1 MSFIYTNADQLP
13 NKMEELKCL
22 IAGRE
27 PDVIIITEVI
37 PKAQEQALPRVRLK
51 LDGYTE
57 FFNFEP
63 ENDALGKIGKRG
75 IVMYVKSWLN
85 PQVVTYVT
93 SFEEQLWVKTCSRQT
108 EGVNLLIGGIYRSPS
123 SEGEVTVKELCSL
136 LENVVNHKDKKTQL
150 IICGDFNIK
159 GIDWKHEICA
169 KGSSHGA
176 QDFLEKVQD
185 LLLFQHVSKP
195 TRYRQGQMS
204 QTLDLIFTDEENTIK
219 SLQYLDSLGLSD
231 HIVITFDVAV
241 DQWKRR
247 KQEVPKRNYR
257 RADFEGMRK
266 ELKKGRLPTQVEEMT
281 TQEAWNL
288 FQSTM
293 NMLTE
298 EYVPKKKP
306 PRRKRNMYM
315 TNKALRLRKRKE
327 RLWKRYL
334 DTGQDSDYCK
344 FAKVRNELRT
354 MTRSLKKSFEKGLL
368 KNLKA
373 NPKAFW
379 AYVNSKV
386 KSASGIGTLK
396 GQNDSMAET
405 DSDKAEVLNNFFATT
420 FTQEDLTT
428 IPDTMSEFEGE
439 LLENIEFTKEEVL
452 KRLKE
457 LDPGKSSGPDNIHPV
472 MLKELATDI
481 SEFLAL
487 FFRKSLDESDIPEI
501 WKRANVVPI
510 FKKGNHHE
518 PENYRPI
525 SLTCIACKIME
536 KFVRDAVI
544 EHLLSNNLLSPHQH
558 GFLPG
563 RSTGSQLLECLES
576 WSKLLEE
583 GSSVDV
589 IYLDFRKAFDA
600 VPHQRLLRKLQAY
613 GIRGR
618 ILKWIEAF
626 LTDRKQRVVLNGESS
641 PWLEVFSGVP
651 QGSVL
656 GPLCF
661 LIYVNDIV
669 EIVSSSIKLYAD
681 DAKLYGCVDNQQ
693 QRQAIQNDLTA
704 IEEWSRKWQ
713 LPLNIKKCSVIHLGS
728 KNPEC
733 QYKIEGKIVQ
743 ETESESDLGIII
755 DSEIKFHEQNAN
767 VVKKANRMLGLIK
780 KGFDFKDE
788 ANVALLYKVMVRP
801 IIEYC
806 NTVWGPSYKLDQRN
820 VERVQ
825 RRASKL
831 VSSLRHLSYEERL
844 EKLGLPSLSYRRRR
858 GDMIAV
864 FKIITGRAAGNQ
876 FFDVETMGGR
886 TRGHQFKLKKSHAR
900 RDVRRHRFSQ
910 RVINDWNGLPAHI
923 VNSVSTT
930 AFKKAL
936 DEHWTSMKYKSDQS
950 EA

>member
-1 MSFIYTNADQLP
+1 MSFLYTNADQLP

-27 PDVIIITEVI
+27 PDIIIITEVI
-37 PKAQEQALPRVRLK
+37 PKAQGQALPRVRMK
-51 LDGYTE
+51 LDGYSE

-63 ENDALGKIGKRG
+63 ENDALGMSGKRG
-75 IVMYVKSWLN
+75 IVIYVKGWLN
-85 PQVVTYVT
+85 PQEVKYAS
-93 SFEEQLWVKTCSRQT
+93 SFDEQLWVKTCSSQN
-108 EGVNLLIGGIYRSPS
+108 EGATLLIGGIYRSPS
-123 SEGEVTVKELCSL
+123 SDEEVTVKELGNL
-136 LENVVNHKDKKTQL
+136 LENVMNHKAKKTQL

-159 GIDWKHEICA
+159 GIDWKHEICTQ
-169 KGSSHGA
+169 GSSHGA
-176 QDFLEKVQD
+176 QDFLKKIQD
-185 LLLFQHVSKP
+185 LLLFQHVSEP
-195 TRYRQGQMS
+195 TRYRQGQTA
-204 QTLDLIFTDEENTIK
+204 QTLDLIFTDEENVIK
-219 SLQYLDSLGLSD
+219 SLEYLDSLGLSD
-231 HIVITFDVAV
+231 HIVITFDVTV
-241 DQWKRR
+241 DQWQKR
-247 KQEVPKRNYR
+247 KQEASKRDYR
-257 RADFEGMRK
+257 RADFDHMRK
-266 ELKKGRLPTQVEEMT
+266 ELKKGKLPTQLKEMT

-288 FQSTM
+288 FQSKM
-293 NMLTE
+293 NVLTE
-298 EYVPKKKP
+298 EYVPKKKS
-306 PRRKRNMYM
+306 PRKKRNMYM
-315 TNKALRLRKRKE
+315 NNEALRLRKRKE
-327 RLWKRYL
+327 RLWKKFL
-334 DTGQDSDYCK
+334 DTGKDSDYSR
-344 FAKVRNELRT
+344 FAKVRNELRA
-354 MTRSLKKSFEKGLL
+354 MTRNLKRSFEKGLA
-368 KNLKA
+368 KNLKT

-386 KSASGIGTLK
+386 KSTSGIGTLR
-396 GQNDSMAET
+396 GQNGSVAET
-405 DSDKAEVLNNFFATT
+405 DSDKAKVLNSFFATT
-420 FTQEDLTT
+420 FTQEDLTS
-428 IPDTMSEFEGE
+428 IPDTVPEFEGE
-439 LLENIEFTKEEVL
+439 ILEDIEFTKDEVL
-452 KRLKE
+452 KRLRE
-457 LDPGKSSGPDNIHPV
+457 LDPGKSSGPDNIHPA

-501 WKRANVVPI
+501 WKRANVTPI

-525 SLTCIACKIME
+525 SLTCIACKVME

-544 EHLLSNNLLSPHQH
+544 EHLLGNNLISPHQH

-563 RSTGSQLLECLES
+563 RSTGSQLLECLEN

-583 GSSVDV
+583 GSSVDI

-613 GIRGR
+613 GIRGK
-618 ILKWIEAF
+618 ILRWIEAF

-661 LIYVNDIV
+661 LVYVNDIV

-681 DAKLYGCVDNQQ
+681 DAKVYGHVDSQQ
-693 QRQAIQNDLTA
+693 QRQVIQNDLIA
-704 IEEWSRKWQ
+704 IEEWSKKWQ

-728 KNPEC
+728 KNPEY
-733 QYKIEGKIVQ
+733 QYQLEGRTVQ
-743 ETESESDLGIII
+743 KTESEKDLGVII
-755 DSEIKFHEQNAN
+755 DSEIKFHKHNAS
-767 VVKKANRMLGLIK
+767 VVKKANRVLGLIK

-788 ANVALLYKVMVRP
+788 VIVTLLYKVMVRP

-831 VSSLRHLSYEERL
+831 VPSLKHLPYEERL
-844 EKLGLPSLSYRRRR
+844 ERLGLPSLSYRRRR
-858 GDMIAV
+858 GDMIAL
-864 FKIITGRAAGNQ
+864 FKIITDRATGSQ
-876 FFDVETMGGR
+876 FFNVESTGGR
-886 TRGHQFKLKKSHAR
+886 TRGHNFKLKKSHAK

-910 RVINDWNGLPAHI
+910 RVINDWNGLPAH
-923 VNSVSTT
+923 VVTSVSTT

-936 DEHWTSMKYKSDQS
+936 DEHWSSIKYKLNQS
-950 EA
+950 AV